1 MISAMQVTGDLE
13 PQGSQPAGV
22 VRPIAENRPTPENVV
37 SVNKR
42 AVAQSFSRAA
52 QQYDQV
58 AQLQM
63 QVGQQLL
70 TAIDLPDSS
79 RRKNMALD
87 IGCGTGNLTRHL
99 QPYCD
104 TLVALDFAPGM
115 LQFASAHHSDSIQ
128 HFICA
133 DADALPFAPASFDLV
148 FSNFALQWCE
158 SLSALFRNLFALL
171 RPAGQLVFSIPGDGT
186 LWELQHSWQQ
196 ADPFHRHVNTFVT
209 AQQVR
214 DGLQHAG
221 FQLDA
226 VQAEPVIMQYASVR
240 ELTHEL
246 KTLGAHIVNGERNR
260 QLTGKRAVAGMLQA
274 YEQLRNGDGRL
285 PATWN
290 IIRASAHKPAFPA

>member
-1 MISAMQVTGDLE
+1 MMTAIRSADEMG
-13 PQGSQPAGV
+13 QPAV
-22 VRPIAENRPTPENVV
+22 VEVPVTDNCTAPETPVP
-37 SVNKR
+37 VNKR

-70 TAIDLPDSS
+70 AALQCSTEQCKKIV
-79 RRKNMALD
+79 ALD

-99 QPYCD
+99 QPFCD

-115 LQFASAHHSDSIQ
+115 LQFASEHHGDRIQ

-158 SLSALFRNLFALL
+158 SLPALFHNLFTLL
-171 RPAGQLVFSIPGDGT
+171 RPGGRLVFSIPGDGT
-186 LWELQHSWQQ
+186 LRELQHSWQQ

-209 AQQVR
+209 APQVC
-214 DGLQHAG
+214 DALQNAG
-221 FQLDA
+221 FQLHV
-226 VQAEPVIMQYASVR
+226 VQEEPVIMRYASVR

-260 QLTGKRAVAGMLQA
+260 QLTGKRVVTDMLQA
-274 YEQLRNGDGRL
+274 YEALRDGDGKL

-290 IIRASAHKPAFPA
+290 IIRVSACKPASDH